1 MSTFK
6 PIPKGEHAVTPYL
19 AVKGADSAIQFY
31 QRVFGAKEIGR
42 LLMGGAIGHAE
53 LQIGDSK
60 IMLAEENL
68 DWGNQ
73 SPETLGGTSVTI
85 ALYVDDVD
93 VTYQLALDAGA
104 KAIEPVKDQFYGLRA
119 GVLCDPFGHKWH
131 IMTPIEDVSFEEMQK
146 RCDALFAAKE

>member
-19 AVKGADSAIQFY
+19 AVNGADSAIQFY

-73 SPETLGGTSVTI
+73 SPKTLGGTSVTI

-104 KAIEPVKDQFYGLRA
+104 KAIEPVQDQFYGLRA
-119 GVLCDPFGHKWH
+119 GVLYDPFGHKWH
-131 IMTPIEDVSFEEMQK
+131 IMTCIEDVTFDEM
-146 RCDALFAAKE
+146 